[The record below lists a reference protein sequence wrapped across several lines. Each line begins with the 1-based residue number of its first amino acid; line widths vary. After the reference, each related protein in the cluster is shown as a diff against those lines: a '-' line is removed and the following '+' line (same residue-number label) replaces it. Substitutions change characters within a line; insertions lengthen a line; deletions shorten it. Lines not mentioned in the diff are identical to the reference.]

1 MQEIWYIIFE
11 VKKMNK
17 YKDIR
22 KKMIDKDLTWN
33 KIVEKSSLYTS
44 SWGLRLAIKNNDK
57 KAIRETEETIAS
69 F

>member
-1 MQEIWYIIFE
+1 
-11 VKKMNK
+11 MNK